1 MSAKRCSYSNWQI
14 YMNRNVIDKKKYRRM
29 RKKKRRRGRKGED
42 DRNRPLYCLHE
53 LKMRSFHVI
62 SRDFK

>member
-1 MSAKRCSYSNWQI
+1 
-14 YMNRNVIDKKKYRRM
+14 MNRNVIDKKKYRRM